1 MRKESQMGQNNKDS
15 GGSPKGKGSR
25 DQRPRGGGSSGKGSS
40 SSGSRSYGSR
50 GSKPGG
56 SGSKG
61 KGSSGSGYQRKSTG
75 SRKTTSPGKPAAT
88 VKKTHYTATT
98 RSVEAQRREDP
109 TKRRRDLKG
118 AAVNLP
124 NWVIENV
131 ERTTPRDRIGPT
143 LEELGMASEALAEGK
158 YQAAIKHGQRAKSLS
173 PSDPTIRETLGL
185 AAYRLGDWGMA
196 LNELRAYRRM
206 AGETTHLPIEIDVL
220 RAQGRDDD
228 VEKAWKELQRRG
240 GHGLVM
246 NEGTIVYAS
255 FLLDQGRIDEAWRV
269 IDPGAVT
276 ANPNEGH
283 LRRYFV
289 AARVAAAQ
297 GNVATAK
304 RYSNTI
310 VVADPS
316 FPGYET
322 LESEIARAASR

>member
-1 MRKESQMGQNNKDS
+1 MGQNNKDR
-15 GGSPKGKGSR
+15 GTSPKGKGSR
-25 DQRPRGGGSSGKGSS
+25 DQGSRGGSSSGKGSS

-56 SGSKG
+56 SDSKG
-61 KGSSGSGYQRKSTG
+61 RRSTGSGYQGKSKG
-75 SRKTTSPGKPAAT
+75 PARASSSGKPPAAG
-88 VKKTHYTATT
+88 KKSHYTATT
-98 RSVEAQRREDP
+98 RSVEAKRREAAP
-109 TKRRRDLKG
+109 QRRRDLKG

-124 NWVIENV
+124 NWVIETI

-158 YQAAIKHGQRAKSLS
+158 YQAAVRHGQRAKSLS
-173 PSDPTIRETLGL
+173 PQDPTIRETIGL
-185 AAYRLGDWGMA
+185 AAYRIGDWGMA
-196 LNELRAYRRM
+196 LNELRAYRRI
-206 AGETTHLPIEIDVL
+206 AGETTHLPIEMDVL
-220 RAQGRDDD
+220 RAQGRDAD
-228 VEKAWKELQRRG
+228 VEKAWQELQRRG

-255 FLLDQGRIDEAWRV
+255 FLLDQGRIDEAWKV

-276 ANPNEGH
+276 ASPNEGH

-297 GNVATAK
+297 GKVRTAK
-304 RYSNTI
+304 RYSDTI
-310 VVADPS
+310 VLADPS

-322 LESEIARAASR
+322 LESEIAHAASR

>member
-1 MRKESQMGQNNKDS
+1 MGQNKNDR
-15 GGSPKGKGSR
+15 GGSSKGKGSR
-25 DQRPRGGGSSGKGSS
+25 DGRSRSEGSSGKGSS
-40 SSGSRSYGSR
+40 SSGSRSYDSR
-50 GSKPGG
+50 GSQSGG

-61 KGSSGSGYQRKSTG
+61 RGSSGSGSQRRPSG
-75 SRKTTSPGKPAAT
+75 SGKPPARGKPPLEG
-88 VKKTHYTATT
+88 KKKQYTATT
-98 RSVEAQRREDP
+98 RSVEAQRRENAP
-109 TKRRRDLKG
+109 KRRRDLKG

-124 NWVIENV
+124 NWVIESV

-143 LEELGMASEALAEGK
+143 LEELGMASEALADGK

-173 PSDPTIRETLGL
+173 PQDPTIRETIAL

-206 AGETTHLPIEIDVL
+206 AGDTTHMPIEMDVL
-220 RAQGRDDD
+220 RAQGRDAD
-228 VEKAWKELQRRG
+228 VEKAWKEFQRRG
-240 GHGLVM
+240 GHGLVI

-255 FLLDQGRIDEAWRV
+255 FLLDRERIDEAWKV
-269 IDPGAVT
+269 IDPGGIA

-297 GNVATAK
+297 GDVAKAK
-304 RYSNTI
+304 RYSDTI
-310 VVADPS
+310 ILADPS

-322 LESEIARAASR
+322 LESEIAQAAAR